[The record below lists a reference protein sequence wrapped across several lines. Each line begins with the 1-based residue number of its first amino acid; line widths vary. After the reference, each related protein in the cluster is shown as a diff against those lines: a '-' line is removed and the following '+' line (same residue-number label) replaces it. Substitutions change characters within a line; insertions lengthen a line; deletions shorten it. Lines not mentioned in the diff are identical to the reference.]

1 MPSLPFA
8 TLDQFLVFM
17 LVLGRV
23 SGILAATPMFG
34 GKLVANR
41 VKAALAFAL
50 ALVLF
55 PILVPQLPPLPT
67 DIISFGLLMM
77 KEAMVGVSLGLLSQ
91 IIFAAVEFCGFIVST
106 QMGLSIALQFDPT
119 MGMQVSSLTI
129 FQNLVAMLLFLSLG
143 AHHLYFSAIIES
155 YQLLPIGHWHMSG
168 ELLTFFTTTVSNIFV
183 LGIKLAA
190 PVMASLLAATVVLG
204 IMARAFPQMN
214 IFMLSFPLN
223 IGIGFLIPDSVASFR
238 GSFFV

>member
-1 MPSLPFA
+1 MPSLPFS

-67 DIISFGLLMM
+67 DI
-77 KEAMVGVSLGLLSQ
+77 
-91 IIFAAVEFCGFIVST
+91 T
-106 QMGLSIALQFDPT
+106 
-119 MGMQVSSLTI
+119 
-129 FQNLVAMLLFLSLG
+129 
-143 AHHLYFSAIIES
+143 
-155 YQLLPIGHWHMSG
+155 
-168 ELLTFFTTTVSNIFV
+168 
-183 LGIKLAA
+183 
-190 PVMASLLAATVVLG
+190 
-204 IMARAFPQMN
+204 
-214 IFMLSFPLN
+214 
-223 IGIGFLIPDSVASFR
+223 R
-238 GSFFV
+238 GSRPSDR